1 MEKRGIIAPV
11 KRPTDWVSSMVVVA
25 KPNKLRICIDPSNLN
40 KVIKRSH
47 HPMPTI
53 EETVADLSNAK
64 VFSVLDAKDGF
75 W

>member
-1 MEKRGIIAPV
+1 M

-25 KPNKLRICIDPSNLN
+25 KPNKLRICIDPRNLN
-40 KVIKRSH
+40 KFVKRSH

-53 EETVADLSNAK
+53 EETIADLANAK